1 MKKVIVFCII
11 LFSFINVFSIWTE
24 IEQNAN
30 KSLFEHTSYG
40 KASTTINF
48 SLTGYEQE
56 TITIDGLE
64 YSKISVQNE
73 GDFVEIGKPDLPFFT
88 RLIAIPNSG
97 TPRLEILG
105 YEEEIISNI
114 MVYPRQQL
122 KSESQPNRNDFEI
135 DADFYSTGSIFP
147 ASFCNLGE
155 PAIMRDIRIVSVS
168 FNPFQYDPVSRELKI
183 YTNIDVVV
191 STEGSGGENIKRET
205 TKISRSFEPIYKSA
219 IMNYESTV
227 SRDLIYQEPN
237 YLFIHT
243 NDTSIEAALSY
254 LADWK
259 HQKGFEVVTHGV
271 NSGTSFNT
279 IKAYIQTAYNTWENP
294 PEFVCLVGDA
304 SGSYN
309 IPSGYSSGEGDQGY
323 TLLDGTDILADV
335 LIGRLSIESITQL
348 QTIIYK
354 ILNYEKQPYMGQ
366 TNWYT
371 KILLVADPSQSGTS
385 CIDTKQHIKQIMTV
399 YDPNYTF
406 HEVYNGSFS
415 SQMSSYI
422 NSGVSYFNYRGY
434 MGMSGFGN
442 TQINALTNGFMLPV
456 ATFPTCASGSFV
468 SGTAASETFLRAGSP
483 GSPKGAIAAF
493 GTATTGTHTCFNN
506 IVDAG
511 TYYGLFVDHI
521 FNMGSALNR
530 GKIALYM
537 NYNQNQ
543 PGYVQNFSYWNN
555 LMGDPGMEVWTGVPQ
570 QIVVNYETQVALGTN
585 NLVVTVQDHTG
596 QPLPDAWVTALMGDD
611 DIFATGFTD
620 ENGEII
626 LEIDAQIIGNASLTV
641 TKHDCIPHLGSF
653 DVGVVS
659 RFVNVFEYEIDD
671 DNLGDSSG
679 NNDGQINPGEV
690 IEFNVSLKNSGTSTA
705 SGVTATLSCN
715 NDFITITDNSESY
728 GNIAP
733 GSSVYSL
740 EDFDFAVDIVVLGG
754 TEISFELL
762 IEDNLGNQWA
772 DYISIPVEGANLYVS
787 NFSFPGL
794 PNGILEPGS
803 SGNMVLT
810 LENPGSVGA
819 NNVYGLLSTDNEL
832 ISINDN
838 QGYFGNINVG
848 GNGSN
853 PVNTFN
859 ISASSQIIPGT
870 QIVMFM
876 QLYNADGYDNIVTFS
891 IEIGSVDSTDPL
903 GPDAYG
909 YYCFD
914 NTDTAYSNSPIY
926 DWIEINSLGTALP
939 LNDNGQTGM
948 VADIMNLP
956 FIFQFY
962 GEIYN
967 SITVCSNGWIAPG
980 HTDNTSFMNWQ
991 IPGPQGPQPMIAAF
1005 WDDLKTGTVYYY
1017 YDSALHLF
1025 IIEWD
1030 SMQNQH
1036 VPAEETF
1043 QIIIYDSGF
1052 YPTAS
1057 GDNEIKIQ
1065 YQVFNN
1071 VDVGSYPANHGQ
1083 YCTVGIEDHTAT
1095 RGLEYTYN
1103 NTYPSAAAVLGN
1115 ETAIKFTTMGGGTQ
1129 NPPEMVLNQT
1139 SFEFIVLPEATE
1151 SQTLQITNNG
1161 EANLVYSFSKNYQ
1174 VNLAQITRNNG
1185 GPDDYGYLWVDSAE
1199 TYGPVYN
1206 WRDITGLGTEVTFT
1220 HNDQG
1225 TALMPI
1231 GFDFGFYGVDYSQFR
1246 INPNGWIGF
1255 GDDNIEWSN
1264 TSIPDINAPRPAVM
1278 PFWDDLNPIEGGNV
1292 YYYSTADSLVVW
1304 FDDVIHY
1311 VGTYNGTYD
1320 FQMIIYAS
1328 GEMLFQYRVVSG
1340 DTDTATIGIQNGT
1353 ATDGLQICYNSTYVQ
1368 NGLAIKIIKT
1378 DDWLDVDPATGFVAQ
1393 GETADITLSASAED
1407 MEIGQY
1413 SCDLFLNTNDP
1424 NASQVN
1430 IPVNM
1435 MVSGSFPMIELS
1447 VNSIDF
1453 GLVNIGEE
1461 VTDTLIVYNLG
1472 NEILQVSNI
1481 EISLLEFSVS
1491 MTNFIVD
1498 PGESEELYITF
1509 APLSAASCLADMSIY
1524 SNDPI
1529 NPVVEVELIGNYQF
1543 PIIQLS
1549 EYSFDFGNVN
1559 IGEEVTDTL
1568 TVYNLGNDILN
1579 VSNVV
1584 TTLPEFTVSMTNF
1597 IVDPDGSEELYITF
1611 SPLELTTY
1619 DAVMTIFSNDP
1630 ENPQIEVDLTGC
1642 YQAPIIDVSAVSIDF
1657 GGIVLGELSSE
1668 TLVVSN
1674 LGNAVLHVSGVELVS
1689 AVFTANLD
1697 DFSVAAGGS
1706 QDIVITYEPDDTEP
1720 DFATLILHC
1729 NDPQN
1734 AELEVELSG
1743 ESLYPLIELSLTNI
1757 NFGIVVIGEARIDTL
1772 TVSNTGT
1779 AILNI
1784 SEIELASDVF
1794 SVNLEELIVNP
1805 GESEELLVTF
1815 TPDSTGIELT
1825 TMILYQ
1831 NDPITPISNI
1841 TLSGIGEEPVNAGD
1855 ILPLVSEVFQN
1866 YPNPFNPTTTIKYAI
1881 AEASNV
1887 SIVIYNI
1894 KGEKVKTLVRE
1905 FQEPHFYQAVWNGKD
1920 DAGKPVASG
1929 VYFYLTRIGNY
1940 RSCNKMLLIK

>member
-1 MKKVIVFCII
+1 MKKELI
-11 LFSFINVFSIWTE
+11 LVVLIFSAINCFSIWNE

-30 KSLFEHTSYG
+30 EPLFDHTSYG
-40 KASTTINF
+40 KESTTINF
-48 SLTGYEQE
+48 SLTGYDQE
-56 TITIDGLE
+56 TITIDDNE
-64 YSKISVQNE
+64 YQKISVWNE
-73 GDFVEIGKPDLPFFT
+73 GDFVEVGKPDLPFFT
-88 RLIAIPNSG
+88 RLITIPNSG
-97 TPRLEILG
+97 TPHLEILG
-105 YEEEIISNI
+105 YEEKTISNLL
-114 MVYPRQQL
+114 VYPRQQL
-122 KSESQPNRNDFEI
+122 KSESQPNRNDFII
-135 DADFYSTGSIFP
+135 DADFYATGSTFP
-147 ASFCNLGE
+147 ASFCNLGD
-155 PAIMRDIRIVSVS
+155 PAIMRNLRIVAVTI
-168 FNPFQYDPVSRELKI
+168 NPFQYDPVSRELKI
-183 YTNIDVVV
+183 YTNIDLVVNC
-191 STEGSGGENIKRET
+191 TGSGGENIKRET
-205 TKISRSFEPIYKSA
+205 TKISRAFEPIYKST
-219 IMNYESTV
+219 ILNYESTV

-259 HQKGFEVVTHGV
+259 HQKGFEVITHGV

-279 IKAYIQTAYNTWENP
+279 IKAYIQTAYDTWENP

-304 SGSYN
+304 AGSYN

-335 LIGRLSIESITQL
+335 LIGRLSIENLTQL

-354 ILNYEKQPYMGQ
+354 ILYYEKQPYMGQ

-371 KILLVADPSQSGTS
+371 KILLVGDPSSSGTS

-406 HEVYNGSFS
+406 HEVYSGSFS

-434 MGMSGFGN
+434 MNMSGFGN

-456 ATFPTCASGSFV
+456 TTFPTCASGSFV
-468 SGTAASETFLRAGSP
+468 SGTAVSETFLRVGSP

-506 IVDAG
+506 CVDAG

-543 PGYVQNFSYWNN
+543 PGYVTNFSYWNN

-570 QIVVNYETQVALGTN
+570 AIVVNYETQVALGTN
-585 NLVVTVQDHTG
+585 NLVVTVQDDTG
-596 QPLPDAWVTALMGDD
+596 QPLPGAWVTALMGDD
-611 DIFATGFTD
+611 DIFVTGFTD

-626 LEIDAQIIGNASLTV
+626 LEIDAQTTGNASLTV

-653 DVGVVS
+653 DVGAVA

-705 SGVTATLSCN
+705 SGVSATLSCD
-715 NDFITITDNSESY
+715 NDFITITDNSEDY

-733 GSSVYSL
+733 GSSVYSS
-740 EDFDFAVDIVVLGG
+740 EDFDFAVDADVLGG
-754 TEISFELL
+754 TEILFELL
-762 IEDNLGNQWA
+762 IADNLGNLWT
-772 DYISIPVEGANLYVS
+772 DYISIPVEGANLYVT
-787 NFSFPGL
+787 NFTFPGL
-794 PNGILEPGS
+794 PNGILEPGA

-810 LENPGSVGA
+810 LENSGSVGT
-819 NNVYGLLSTDNEL
+819 NDIFGHLSTDNEL
-832 ISINDN
+832 IAINDN
-838 QGYFGNINVG
+838 EGFFGNINAG

-859 ISASSQIIPGT
+859 ISASNQIIPGA
-870 QIVMFM
+870 QIIMFM
-876 QLYNADGYDNIVTFS
+876 QLYNADGYDNTFS
-891 IEIGSVDSTDPL
+891 FNIEIGSVDSTDPL

-914 NTDTAYSNSPIY
+914 YTDATYSSSPVY
-926 DWIEINSLGTALP
+926 DWIEINSVGTALP
-939 LNDNGQTGM
+939 LNDNGQTGDI
-948 VADIMNLP
+948 ADINNLP

-962 GEIYN
+962 GVIYT
-967 SITVCSNGWIAPG
+967 SMTVCTNGWIAPG
-980 HTDNTSFMNWQ
+980 DTDNTSFMNWQ

-1030 SMQNQH
+1030 NMQNQH
-1036 VPAEETF
+1036 VPVEETF

-1052 YPTAS
+1052 YPTAT
-1057 GDNEIKIQ
+1057 GDNEIKVQ

-1071 VDVGSYPANHGQ
+1071 VDVGSYPSNHGQ
-1083 YCTVGIEDHTAT
+1083 YCTIGIEDQTAT

-1103 NTYPSAAAVLGN
+1103 NNYPSAAAVLGN
-1115 ETAIKFTTMGGGTQ
+1115 DTAIKFTTLGGGTQ
-1129 NPPEMVLNQT
+1129 NPPEMVLSQT
-1139 SFEFIVLPEATE
+1139 SFDFIVLPEATE

-1174 VNLAQITRNNG
+1174 LNLAQITRNNG
-1185 GPDDYGYLWVDSAE
+1185 GPDDYGYLWFDSDE
-1199 TYGPVYN
+1199 TYGPVYS

-1231 GFDFGFYGVDYSQFR
+1231 GFDFNFYGENYSQFR

-1255 GDDNIEWSN
+1255 GDDNTEWSN
-1264 TSIPDINAPRPAVM
+1264 TTIPDINAPRPAIM
-1278 PFWDDLNPIEGGNV
+1278 PFWDDLNPLEGGNV
-1292 YYYSTADSLVVW
+1292 YYYSTSDSLVVW

-1320 FQMIIYAS
+1320 FQVIIYNS

-1340 DTDTATIGIQNGT
+1340 DTDSATIGIQNAT
-1353 ATDGLQICYNSTYVQ
+1353 AGDGLQICYNSAYVQ
-1368 NGLAIKIIKT
+1368 NGLAVKIIKT
-1378 DDWLDVDPATGFVAQ
+1378 DDWLDVEPTSGFVTQ
-1393 GETADITLSASAED
+1393 GETTVITLSACAED

-1413 SCDLFLNTNDP
+1413 SCDLILNTNDP
-1424 NASQVN
+1424 NASTVT
-1430 IPVNM
+1430 IPVDL
-1435 MVSGSFPMIELS
+1435 MVSGSFPTIVLS
-1447 VNSIDF
+1447 EDSFDF
-1453 GLVNIGEE
+1453 GIVNIGEE
-1461 VTDTLIVYNLG
+1461 VTDTLIVSNLG

-1481 EISLLEFSVS
+1481 EISLPEFTVS

-1509 APLSAASCLADMSIY
+1509 APLTAASCVANMSIS

-1559 IGEEVTDTL
+1559 IGDEVTDTL

-1579 VSNVV
+1579 VSNVE
-1584 TTLPEFTVSMTNF
+1584 TTLPVFTVSMTNF

-1611 SPLELTTY
+1611 SPSEMTTY
-1619 DAVMTIFSNDP
+1619 NDVLTIYSNDP

-1642 YQAPIIDVSAVSIDF
+1642 YQAPIIDVSAASIDF
-1657 GGIVLGELSSE
+1657 GGVVLGELSSE

-1674 LGNAVLHVSGVELVS
+1674 LGNAVLHVSEVELVS
-1689 AVFTANLD
+1689 AVFSTDLD
-1697 DFSVAAGGS
+1697 DFSVAPGEA
-1706 QDIVITYEPDDTEP
+1706 QDLVITYEPDDTEP
-1720 DFATLILHC
+1720 DFATLILHSD
-1729 NDPQN
+1729 DPEN
-1734 AELEVELSG
+1734 PEVEVELSG
-1743 ESLYPLIELSLTNI
+1743 ESLYPICQILPVLI
-1757 NFGIVVIGEARIDTL
+1757 NFGEVDLGETITDTIYIQ
-1772 TVSNTGT
+1772 NTGT
-1779 AILNI
+1779 ADLDVTSIYTVLNVF
-1784 SEIELASDVF
+1784 DV
-1794 SVNLEELIVNP
+1794 SVNALVISPATTEEIY
-1805 GESEELLVTF
+1805 VTF
-1815 TPDSTGIELT
+1815 SPIDEMVYTDSVWIIAETPFGSIFEVSLLGQGVI
-1825 TMILYQ
+1825 
-1831 NDPITPISNI
+1831 
-1841 TLSGIGEEPVNAGD
+1841 PVNAND
-1855 ILPLVSEVFQN
+1855 ILPLITEVFQN
-1866 YPNPFNPTTTIKYAI
+1866 YPNPFNPSTTIKYAV
-1881 AEASNV
+1881 AKAADV

-1894 KGEKVKTLVRE
+1894 KGEKVKTLVRA

-1920 DAGKPVASG
+1920 DANKPVASG
-1929 VYFYLTRIGNY
+1929 VYFYVSRIGDY
-1940 RSCNKMLLIK
+1940 KAYNKMLVIK